1 MARISDVLD
10 CAVVDADGRRLGKVR
25 DVRLVMDGPVDGAL
39 ARLRLDAVIV
49 GGGAFAGRLG
59 YLRGGVRGPAMLK
72 AVMSR
77 LERRAA
83 TYTCGEIGEWDLTN
97 RRLHL
102 IPGAHAED
110 DPDA

>member
-10 CAVVDADGRRLGKVR
+10 CAVVD
-25 DVRLVMDGPVDGAL
+25 
-39 ARLRLDAVIV
+39 
-49 GGGAFAGRLG
+49 GGAFAGRLG
-59 YLRGGVRGPAMLK
+59 HLRGGVRGPAMLN

-83 TYTCGEIGEWDLTN
+83 TSHCGEIGEWDLTN

-102 IPGAHAED
+102 IAGAHAED
-110 DPDA
+110 DPGA

>member
-1 MARISDVLD
+1 M
-10 CAVVDADGRRLGKVR
+10 
-25 DVRLVMDGPVDGAL
+25 P
-39 ARLRLDAVIV
+39 
-49 GGGAFAGRLG
+49 FAGRLG
-59 YLRGGVRGPAMLK
+59 YLRGGVRGPVMLK

-83 TYTCGEIGEWDLTN
+83 TYPTGEIGEWDLTK

-102 IPGAHAED
+102 IPGARAED